1 MSRFGGEPLGRLG
14 LLRPT
19 LNAKTRQSCARNC
32 CSLCRNRTA
41 HEGGD
46 KRECCKSGCL
56 RLIHDA
62 GSISHEESSRS
73 SRTTRW
79 TSPIHLIAAVCVDL
93 MMKLVKPRPSWRR
106 HATNWR
112 TINAW
117 CMHGHAR
124 AYPLNKH

>member
-46 KRECCKSGCL
+46 KREVPVNRTDAIGFMGGAQNTNEECYLFQKAA
-56 RLIHDA
+56 RLLGMPYVEHQ
-62 GSISHEESSRS
+62 
-73 SRTTRW
+73 
-79 TSPIHLIAAVCVDL
+79 
-93 MMKLVKPRPSWRR
+93 
-106 HATNWR
+106 
-112 TINAW
+112 
-117 CMHGHAR
+117 AR
-124 AYPLNKH
+124 L